1 MRAEFSATYPA
12 GTDFFLMFD
21 SARMVASYM
30 GENIPEDLSI
40 VDLEYLAS
48 ERCVSMHTILL
59 EYQYYQ
65 RGILGWD

>member
-30 GENIPEDLSI
+30 GENLSLI
-40 VDLEYLAS
+40 
-48 ERCVSMHTILL
+48 HI
-59 EYQYYQ
+59 
-65 RGILGWD
+65 